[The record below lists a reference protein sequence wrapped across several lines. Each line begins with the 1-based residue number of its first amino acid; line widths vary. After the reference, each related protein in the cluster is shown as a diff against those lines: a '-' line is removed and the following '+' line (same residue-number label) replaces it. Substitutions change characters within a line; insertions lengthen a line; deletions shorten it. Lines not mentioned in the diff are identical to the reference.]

1 MIELAK
7 PIQKNEEEIK
17 KELKEEVK
25 NEIQEDI
32 KEEEKKDI
40 KTDIKEEEKEDTK
53 TEVKEEEKEDTKT
66 EVKEE
71 EKEVEEEEKE
81 VEENLQ
87 KIYIGP
93 TIAAFSLQ
101 ENTVFV
107 NEYPFNVQEAIKKYP
122 LTEKLFI
129 NIEDL
134 KSRNNEY
141 YRTLYNTLNNEL
153 RGNINGI

>member
-1 MIELAK
+1 MAK
-7 PIQKNEEEIK
+7 PIQKNEEDIK

-32 KEEEKKDI
+32 KEK
-40 KTDIKEEEKEDTK
+40 EKEDVK
-53 TEVKEEEKEDTKT
+53 TEVKEEEKNEIQEDIKEKEKEDVKT
-66 EVKEE
+66 EVK
-71 EKEVEEEEKE
+71 EEEKE

>member
-1 MIELAK
+1 MAK

-17 KELKEEVK
+17 KESKEEVK

-40 KTDIKEEEKEDTK
+40 KTEIK
-53 TEVKEEEKEDTKT
+53 
-66 EVKEE
+66 
-71 EKEVEEEEKE
+71 EEEKE

-107 NEYPFNVQEAIKKYP
+107 NEYPFNVQEVIKKYP

>member
-1 MIELAK
+1 MAK

-40 KTDIKEEEKEDTK
+40 KTEIKEEEKEDTK
-53 TEVKEEEKEDTKT
+53 TEVKEEEKEDIKT
-66 EVKEE
+66 EVK
-71 EKEVEEEEKE
+71 EEEKE

>member
-1 MIELAK
+1 MAK
-7 PIQKNEEEIK
+7 PIQKNEEDIK

-32 KEEEKKDI
+32 KEKEKEEVKNEI
-40 KTDIKEEEKEDTK
+40 QEDIKEKEKEDVK
-53 TEVKEEEKEDTKT
+53 TEVK
-66 EVKEE
+66 
-71 EKEVEEEEKE
+71 EEEKE

>member
-1 MIELAK
+1 MAK
-7 PIQKNEEEIK
+7 PIQKNEEDIK

-40 KTDIKEEEKEDTK
+40 KT
-53 TEVKEEEKEDTKT
+53 

-71 EKEVEEEEKE
+71 EKEVEE
-81 VEENLQ
+81 NFQ

-93 TIAAFSLQ
+93 TIGEFSLQ
-101 ENTVFV
+101 EYTIFV
-107 NEYPFNVQEAIKKYP
+107 NGYPSNIEEAIKKYP

-129 NIEDL
+129 NVEDL
-134 KSRNNEY
+134 NLKNNEY
-141 YRTLYNTLNNEL
+141 YRTLYNTLKNEI

>member
-1 MIELAK
+1 MAK
-7 PIQKNEEEIK
+7 PIQKNEEDIK

-32 KEEEKKDI
+32 KEEEKEDI
-40 KTDIKEEEKEDTK
+40 K
-53 TEVKEEEKEDTKT
+53 TEVKEEEKEDIKT
-66 EVKEE
+66 EVK
-71 EKEVEEEEKE
+71 EEEKE

>member
-1 MIELAK
+1 MEVIELAK
-7 PIQKNEEEIK
+7 PIQKNEEDIK
-17 KELKEEVK
+17 KELKEEVKNEIQENIKEEEKEDIKTEVKEEVK

-40 KTDIKEEEKEDTK
+40 KT
-53 TEVKEEEKEDTKT
+53 EVK
-66 EVKEE
+66 
-71 EKEVEEEEKE
+71 EEEKE

>member
-7 PIQKNEEEIK
+7 PIQKNEEDIK
-17 KELKEEVK
+17 KELKEEVKNEIQEDIKKKEKEDVKTEVKEEVK

-40 KTDIKEEEKEDTK
+40 KT
-53 TEVKEEEKEDTKT
+53 EVK
-66 EVKEE
+66 
-71 EKEVEEEEKE
+71 EEEKE

>member
-1 MIELAK
+1 MEVIELAK

-40 KTDIKEEEKEDTK
+40 KTEIKEKEKEDTK

-66 EVKEE
+66 EVK
-71 EKEVEEEEKE
+71 EEEKE

>member
-1 MIELAK
+1 MAK
-7 PIQKNEEEIK
+7 PIQKNEEDIK
-17 KELKEEVK
+17 KELKEEVKNEIQEDIKVKEKEDVKTEVKEEVK

-40 KTDIKEEEKEDTK
+40 KT
-53 TEVKEEEKEDTKT
+53 EVK
-66 EVKEE
+66 
-71 EKEVEEEEKE
+71 EEEKE

>member
-1 MIELAK
+1 MAK
-7 PIQKNEEEIK
+7 PIQKNEEDIK
-17 KELKEEVK
+17 KELKEEVKNEIQENIKEKEKEDVKTEVKEEVK

-40 KTDIKEEEKEDTK
+40 KT
-53 TEVKEEEKEDTKT
+53 EVK
-66 EVKEE
+66 
-71 EKEVEEEEKE
+71 EEEKE

>member
-1 MIELAK
+1 MAK
-7 PIQKNEEEIK
+7 PIQKNEEDIK

-32 KEEEKKDI
+32 KEK
-40 KTDIKEEEKEDTK
+40 EKEDVKTEVKEKEKEDVK
-53 TEVKEEEKEDTKT
+53 TEVKEEEKEDVKT
-66 EVKEE
+66 EVK
-71 EKEVEEEEKE
+71 EEEKE

>member
-1 MIELAK
+1 MEVIELAK

-32 KEEEKKDI
+32 K
-40 KTDIKEEEKEDTK
+40 
-53 TEVKEEEKEDTKT
+53 
-66 EVKEE
+66 
-71 EKEVEEEEKE
+71 EEEKE

>member
-1 MIELAK
+1 MAK
-7 PIQKNEEEIK
+7 PIKKNEEEIK

-32 KEEEKKDI
+32 KEEEKEDI

-53 TEVKEEEKEDTKT
+53 TEVK
-66 EVKEE
+66 
-71 EKEVEEEEKE
+71 EEEKE

>member
-7 PIQKNEEEIK
+7 PIQKNEEDIK

-32 KEEEKKDI
+32 KEK
-40 KTDIKEEEKEDTK
+40 EKEDVK
-53 TEVKEEEKEDTKT
+53 TEVKEKEKEDVKT
-66 EVKEE
+66 EVK
-71 EKEVEEEEKE
+71 EEEKE

-153 RGNINGI
+153 RGDINGI

>member
-1 MIELAK
+1 MEVIELAK
-7 PIQKNEEEIK
+7 PIQKNEEDIK

-25 NEIQEDI
+25 NEMQENI
-32 KEEEKKDI
+32 KEK
-40 KTDIKEEEKEDTK
+40 EKEDVK
-53 TEVKEEEKEDTKT
+53 TEVK
-66 EVKEE
+66 
-71 EKEVEEEEKE
+71 EEEKE

>member
-1 MIELAK
+1 MAK

-40 KTDIKEEEKEDTK
+40 KT
-53 TEVKEEEKEDTKT
+53 EVK
-66 EVKEE
+66 
-71 EKEVEEEEKE
+71 EEEKE

-107 NEYPFNVQEAIKKYP
+107 NGYPFNVQEAIKKYP

>member
-1 MIELAK
+1 MEVIELAK
-7 PIQKNEEEIK
+7 PIQKNEEDIK
-17 KELKEEVK
+17 KELKEEVKNEIQENIKEKEKEDVKTEVKEEVK

-40 KTDIKEEEKEDTK
+40 KT
-53 TEVKEEEKEDTKT
+53 EVK
-66 EVKEE
+66 
-71 EKEVEEEEKE
+71 EEEKE

-107 NEYPFNVQEAIKKYP
+107 NEYPFNVQEAIKIK
-122 LTEKLFI
+122 K
-129 NIEDL
+129 
-134 KSRNNEY
+134 
-141 YRTLYNTLNNEL
+141 
-153 RGNINGI
+153 

>member
-1 MIELAK
+1 MEEIESAK
-7 PIQKNEEEIK
+7 PIQKNEEDIK

-32 KEEEKKDI
+32 KEK
-40 KTDIKEEEKEDTK
+40 EKEDVK
-53 TEVKEEEKEDTKT
+53 TEVKEEEKEDVKT

-71 EKEVEEEEKE
+71 VKNEIQEDIKEEEKE

>member
-1 MIELAK
+1 MEVIELAK
-7 PIQKNEEEIK
+7 PIQKNEEDIK

-32 KEEEKKDI
+32 KEK
-40 KTDIKEEEKEDTK
+40 EKEDVK
-53 TEVKEEEKEDTKT
+53 TEVKEKEKEDVKT
-66 EVKEE
+66 EVK
-71 EKEVEEEEKE
+71 EEEKE

-153 RGNINGI
+153 RGDINGI

>member
-1 MIELAK
+1 MAK
-7 PIQKNEEEIK
+7 PIQKNEEDIK

-32 KEEEKKDI
+32 KEKEKEDVKTEVKEEVKNEIQEDIKQEEKKDI
-40 KTDIKEEEKEDTK
+40 KI
-53 TEVKEEEKEDTKT
+53 EVK
-66 EVKEE
+66 
-71 EKEVEEEEKE
+71 EEEKE

>member
-1 MIELAK
+1 MAK
-7 PIQKNEEEIK
+7 PIQKNEEDIK

-32 KEEEKKDI
+32 KEK
-40 KTDIKEEEKEDTK
+40 EKEDVK
-53 TEVKEEEKEDTKT
+53 TEVK
-66 EVKEE
+66 
-71 EKEVEEEEKE
+71 EEEKE

-93 TIAAFSLQ
+93 PIAAFSLQ

>member
-1 MIELAK
+1 MEVIELAK

-40 KTDIKEEEKEDTK
+40 KTEIK
-53 TEVKEEEKEDTKT
+53 
-66 EVKEE
+66 
-71 EKEVEEEEKE
+71 EEEKE

>member
-1 MIELAK
+1 MVIIGLMEVIELAK
-7 PIQKNEEEIK
+7 PVQKNEEDI
-17 KELKEEVK
+17 K
-25 NEIQEDI
+25 NEITEEVNNEIIEEVNNEI
-32 KEEEKKDI
+32 KEEKKEEKK
-40 KTDIKEEEKEDTK
+40 
-53 TEVKEEEKEDTKT
+53 
-66 EVKEE
+66 
-71 EKEVEEEEKE
+71 

-101 ENTVFV
+101 ENTIFV

-129 NIEDL
+129 NVEDL

-141 YRTLYNTLNNEL
+141 YKTLYNTLNNEL

>member
-1 MIELAK
+1 MAK

-40 KTDIKEEEKEDTK
+40 KTEIKEEEKEDTK
-53 TEVKEEEKEDTKT
+53 TEVK
-66 EVKEE
+66 
-71 EKEVEEEEKE
+71 EEEKE

>member
-1 MIELAK
+1 MKKIIEQIVIIGLMEVIELAK
-7 PIQKNEEEIK
+7 PVQKNEEDI
-17 KELKEEVK
+17 K
-25 NEIQEDI
+25 NEITEEVNNEIIEEGNNEI
-32 KEEEKKDI
+32 KEEKKEEKK
-40 KTDIKEEEKEDTK
+40 
-53 TEVKEEEKEDTKT
+53 V
-66 EVKEE
+66 
-71 EKEVEEEEKE
+71 

-101 ENTVFV
+101 ENTIFV

-129 NIEDL
+129 NVEDL

-141 YRTLYNTLNNEL
+141 YKTLYNTLNNEL

>member
-1 MIELAK
+1 MEVIELAK
-7 PIQKNEEEIK
+7 PIQKNEEDIK
-17 KELKEEVK
+17 KELKEEVKNEIQEDIKEKEKEDIKTEVKEEVK

-40 KTDIKEEEKEDTK
+40 KT
-53 TEVKEEEKEDTKT
+53 EVK
-66 EVKEE
+66 
-71 EKEVEEEEKE
+71 EEEKE

>member
-1 MIELAK
+1 MAK
-7 PIQKNEEEIK
+7 PIQKNEEDIK

-25 NEIQEDI
+25 NEIQEN
-32 KEEEKKDI
+32 
-40 KTDIKEEEKEDTK
+40 IKEEEKEDIK
-53 TEVKEEEKEDTKT
+53 TEVKEEVKNEIQEDIKEKEKEDVKT
-66 EVKEE
+66 EVK
-71 EKEVEEEEKE
+71 EEEKE

>member
-1 MIELAK
+1 MAK

-40 KTDIKEEEKEDTK
+40 KTEIK
-53 TEVKEEEKEDTKT
+53 
-66 EVKEE
+66 
-71 EKEVEEEEKE
+71 EEEKE

-107 NEYPFNVQEAIKKYP
+107 NEYPFNVQEVIKKYP

>member
-1 MIELAK
+1 MAK
-7 PIQKNEEEIK
+7 PVQKNEEDI
-17 KELKEEVK
+17 K
-25 NEIQEDI
+25 NEITEEVNNEIIEEGNNEI
-32 KEEEKKDI
+32 KEEKKEEKKI
-40 KTDIKEEEKEDTK
+40 
-53 TEVKEEEKEDTKT
+53 
-66 EVKEE
+66 
-71 EKEVEEEEKE
+71 
-81 VEENLQ
+81 EENLQ

-101 ENTVFV
+101 ENTIFV

-129 NIEDL
+129 NVEDL

-141 YRTLYNTLNNEL
+141 YKTLYNTLNNEL

>member
-1 MIELAK
+1 MAK
-7 PIQKNEEEIK
+7 PIQKNEEDIK

-32 KEEEKKDI
+32 KEK
-40 KTDIKEEEKEDTK
+40 EKEDVK
-53 TEVKEEEKEDTKT
+53 TEVKEEVKNEIQEDIK
-66 EVKEE
+66 
-71 EKEVEEEEKE
+71 EEEKE

-93 TIAAFSLQ
+93 TISAFSLQ

>member
-1 MIELAK
+1 MAK
-7 PIQKNEEEIK
+7 PIQKNEEDIK
-17 KELKEEVK
+17 KELKEEVKNEIQEDIKEKEKEDVKTEVKEEVK

-40 KTDIKEEEKEDTK
+40 KT
-53 TEVKEEEKEDTKT
+53 EVK
-66 EVKEE
+66 
-71 EKEVEEEEKE
+71 EEEKE

>member
-1 MIELAK
+1 MPKA
-7 PIQKNEEEIK
+7 IQKNKEEIN
-17 KELKEEVK
+17 KELKEEVR

-40 KTDIKEEEKEDTK
+40 KT
-53 TEVKEEEKEDTKT
+53 

-71 EKEVEEEEKE
+71 EKEVEE
-81 VEENLQ
+81 NFQ

-93 TIAAFSLQ
+93 TIAEFSLQ
-101 ENTVFV
+101 EYTIFV
-107 NEYPFNVQEAIKKYP
+107 NGYPSNIEEAIKKYP

-129 NIEDL
+129 NVEDL
-134 KSRNNEY
+134 NLKNNEY
-141 YRTLYNTLNNEL
+141 YRTLYNTLKNEI